1 MKAVLQYRA
10 SDGFRRSLQAMA
22 PEWLSVTIVDDQDQ
36 PGFAAAMM
44 DAEVLLHVLE
54 PVTAAVMA
62 AAPKLKLI
70 QKIGVGVNTIDLQA
84 ARTRGIVV
92 ANMPGT
98 NTQAVA
104 EHTLALMFA
113 ALRKVPMLDRA
124 TRAGLGWSLPVDTFD
139 SLGEIC
145 KRTVGLVG
153 YGAVPQ
159 RLAPVLKALGAQV
172 LYTSRMPKVDAFGS
186 WRPLHALL
194 AESDLV
200 SLHVPLT
207 GETRRLINKDTLAR
221 MKPGAVLVNTGR
233 GGLIDELALADA
245 LRLGQISSVALDVLD
260 IEPAVEHPMFGFDN
274 VVVTP
279 HIAWLTP
286 ETIAR
291 SLAAAFDNCRRLRR
305 CELVLNQV

>member
-10 SDGFRRSLQAMA
+10 SDGFRRSVQAMV
-22 PEWLSVTIVDDQDQ
+22 PEWLNVTIVDDQDQ

-54 PVTAAVMA
+54 PVTTAVMA

-70 QKIGVGVNTIDLQA
+70 QKIGVGVNTIDLEA
-84 ARTRGIVV
+84 ARKRGIVV

-124 TRAGLGWSLPVDTFD
+124 TRAGRGWGLPVNTFD
-139 SLGEIC
+139 SLGEIGG
-145 KRTVGLVG
+145 RTVGLVG

-159 RLAPVLKALGAQV
+159 RLAPVLDALGAQV
-172 LYTSRMPKVDAFGS
+172 LYTARMPKTDARGS
-186 WRPLHALL
+186 WRALDALL

-207 GETRRLINKDTLAR
+207 GETRKLINEATLAR
-221 MKPGAVLVNTGR
+221 MKPGAVLINTGR
-233 GGLIDELALADA
+233 GGLVDELALADA
-245 LRLGQISSVALDVLD
+245 LRRGHIASAGLDVLD
-260 IEPAVEHPMFGFDN
+260 VEPAVENPLFGFDN

-286 ETIAR
+286 ETIER
-291 SLAAAFDNCRRLRR
+291 SLAVAFDNCQRLRR